1 MNNRVDALR
10 DLPKA
15 VKLGKSFRLTEELSL
30 VMTVSD
36 SNGRRNSEGERTS
49 AQFPAPQ
56 AAMSR
61 SLKFQYLIASPP
73 LLSQKLFLEV

>member
-1 MNNRVDALR
+1 MSNRASGFR

-15 VKLGKSFRLTEELSL
+15 RKLGKSFHFTKEFSL

-36 SNGRRNSEGERTS
+36 RNRQREHGGRGPLPHFLHPR
-49 AQFPAPQ
+49 QLV
-56 AAMSR
+56 SR
-61 SLKFQYLIASPP
+61 SSKFQYLIASPP